1 MFCNT
6 VTRLFGATRFLGIV
20 SVLSFSTI
28 GASFA
33 ETSADFCWK
42 DSYGRGAGTI
52 PPQPPT
58 GQFRHWFS
66 NDWYSCPDGYY
77 RSLNLDINAKDACL
91 KDNPAYSKW
100 SGAEDFG
107 NLINNAPNSRAFKD
121 PSYNRWFSCPSNYV
135 RSITH
140 VKSATAC
147 IKKGT
152 IWPFEK
158 NDTVT
163 DHGVYQKS
171 LPDRAFGDP
180 NGSYYRCP
188 KKYNRTIFPVTG
200 DNACELVVK
209 GKAPSKSK
217 AKKMGGVCG
226 KQQVDAGLC
235 YDACNSGYTGVGP
248 VCWTSA
254 PKDWVECG
262 MGAAKDDK
270 TCAIVTSDQVIS
282 VGSLAMN
289 IYTFGTSKSAEKGIK
304 AAGQAKDLSEL
315 QKKLETLK
323 KAYDA
328 ASKTK
333 TGKALIKANKVRE
346 IGTKAYNAK
355 KEADKAVTAED
366 IVRVSAMIAAIMDPT
381 GIADVTAA
389 YTYATCEKLF
399 K

>member
-1 MFCNT
+1 MGNKVAKLLK
-6 VTRLFGATRFLGIV
+6 VTRSLGIV
-20 SVLSFSTI
+20 SFLSFSTF
-28 GASFA
+28 GAAIA
-33 ETSADFCWK
+33 ETSADYCWK

-66 NDWYSCPDGYY
+66 NDWYSCPEGYY
-77 RSLNLDINAKDACL
+77 RSLNPDIDAKDACL

-100 SGAEDFG
+100 SAAEGFG
-107 NLINNAPNSRAFKD
+107 NLITDKPNSRSFKD
-121 PSYNRWFSCPSNYV
+121 PSYNRWFSCPSGYV

-140 VKSATAC
+140 IKSDTAC
-147 IKKGT
+147 IKEGT
-152 IWPFEK
+152 VWPFET
-158 NDTVT
+158 NSRIIDE
-163 DHGVYQKS
+163 GVYQES
-171 LPDRAFGDP
+171 LPARAFGDP

-188 KKYNRTIFPVTG
+188 KKYNRTVYPVTG
-200 DNACELVVK
+200 DSACELVVA
-209 GKAPSKSK
+209 GKSPSKAK

-226 KQQVDAGLC
+226 KKQVDAGLC
-235 YDACNSGYTGVGP
+235 YDACKKGYTGVGP

-270 TCAIVTSDQVIS
+270 TCASVTADQVIS

-304 AAGQAKDLSEL
+304 AAEQAKDLSEL
-315 QKKLETLK
+315 QKKLEKLK

-333 TGKALIKANKVRE
+333 TGKALITANNIRDK
-346 IGTKAYNAK
+346 GTRAYNAK

-366 IVRVSAMIAAIMDPT
+366 IVRVSAMIAALMDPT

-389 YTYATCEKLF
+389 YTYATCNKLF
-399 K
+399 E